1 MARKVAKVPM
11 PTSVP
16 GISTRIETHAR
27 GHDSR
32 GFTLLE
38 IMVVVAIIGIFVG
51 VVVLSTDLVSYE
63 RQLEQEARRLDTIVS
78 FASDEALLQTQDF
91 GILICEDSYH
101 FFVYSYDVEDWIPY
115 AAKPFEPRRL
125 DADMSLALKLED
137 REIVLQT
144 EAQAF
149 DSPMSDQLTE
159 EELDDLPEPQI
170 VILSS
175 GEVTPF
181 QVEFLRRSAELDP
194 GVVLNMAFNGKSE
207 LTYDG
212 F

>member
-1 MARKVAKVPM
+1 MAKKVAKMPM

-16 GISTRIETHAR
+16 GSWTRR
-27 GHDSR
+27 GHGSR

-38 IMVVVAIIGIFVG
+38 IMVVVAIVGIFVG
-51 VVVLSTDLVSYE
+51 VVVLSTDLVSDE
-63 RQLEQEARRLDTIVS
+63 RRLEQEARRLDTIVS
-78 FASDEALLQTQDF
+78 FAADEALLQTQDF

-101 FFVYSYDVEDWIPY
+101 FFVYSYDVEDWVPY
-115 AAKPFEPRRL
+115 GVRPFEPRRL
-125 DADMSLALKLED
+125 DEDMSLALKLED
-137 REIVLQT
+137 RDIILET
-144 EAQAF
+144 EAEAF
-149 DSPMSDQLTE
+149 DPQRSEQLTV
-159 EELDDLPEPQI
+159 EELDDLPDPQI

-181 QVEFLRRSAELDP
+181 QVEFLRRSAEFEP

>member
-1 MARKVAKVPM
+1 M

-16 GISTRIETHAR
+16 GSLTSVESPGR
-27 GHDSR
+27 GHGSR

-51 VVVLSTDLVSYE
+51 VVVLSTDLVSDE
-63 RQLEQEARRLDTIVS
+63 RRLEQEARRLDTIVS
-78 FASDEALLQTQDF
+78 YAADEALLQTQDF

-115 AAKPFEPRRL
+115 DVRPFEPRRVGE
-125 DADMSLALKLED
+125 DMLLALKLED
-137 REIVLQT
+137 REIVLKT
-144 EAQAF
+144 EAEAF
-149 DSPMSDQLTE
+149 DPQRSEELTE
-159 EELDDLPEPQI
+159 QDLDDLPDPQI

-181 QVEFLRRSAELDP
+181 QVEFKSRSAEFDP

>member
-1 MARKVAKVPM
+1 
-11 PTSVP
+11 
-16 GISTRIETHAR
+16 
-27 GHDSR
+27 
-32 GFTLLE
+32 
-38 IMVVVAIIGIFVG
+38 MVVVAIIGIFIG
-51 VVVLSTDLVSYE
+51 VVVFSTDLVSYE

-78 FASDEALLQTQDF
+78 FAADEALLQTQDF

-101 FFVYSYDVEDWIPY
+101 FFIYSYEVEDWIPY
-115 AAKPFEPRRL
+115 GVRPFEPRRL
-125 DADMSLALKLED
+125 DDDMFLALMLED
-137 REIVLQT
+137 REIVLET

-149 DSPMSDQLTE
+149 VAGISDPLTE
-159 EELDDLPEPQI
+159 EDLEEMPDPQI

-181 QVEFLRRSAELDP
+181 RVEFLRRSGEFAP

-212 F
+212 L

>member
-1 MARKVAKVPM
+1 M
-11 PTSVP
+11 PTSDP
-16 GISTRIETHAR
+16 GISISYPADRR
-27 GHDSR
+27 GKLCR

-51 VVVLSTDLVSYE
+51 VVVLSTDLVSNQ
-63 RQLEQEARRLDTIVS
+63 RRLEQEARRLDTIVR
-78 FASDEALLQTQDF
+78 FAADEALLQTQDF

-115 AAKPFEPRRL
+115 AARPFEPHRL
-125 DADMSLALKLED
+125 DEDMSLALKLED
-137 REIVLQT
+137 REIILET
-144 EAQAF
+144 EAEAF
-149 DSPMSDQLTE
+149 DPQMSEQLTE
-159 EELDDLPEPQI
+159 EEIDDLPEPQI

-181 QVEFLRRSAELDP
+181 QVEFLLRSAEFDP
-194 GVVLNMAFNGKSE
+194 GVVLNMAFNGESE

>member
-1 MARKVAKVPM
+1 MAKKVAKMPM

-16 GISTRIETHAR
+16 GSWTSTLARR
-27 GHDSR
+27 GHGSR

-51 VVVLSTDLVSYE
+51 VVVLSTDLVSDE
-63 RQLEQEARRLDTIVS
+63 RRLEQEARRLDTIVS
-78 FASDEALLQTQDF
+78 FAADEALLQTQDF

-101 FFVYSYDVEDWIPY
+101 FFVYSYDVEDWVPY
-115 AAKPFEPRRL
+115 GVRPFEPRRL
-125 DADMSLALKLED
+125 DEDMSLALKLED
-137 REIVLQT
+137 RDIILET
-144 EAQAF
+144 EAEAF
-149 DSPMSDQLTE
+149 DPQRSEQLTV
-159 EELDDLPEPQI
+159 EELDDLPDPQI

-181 QVEFLRRSAELDP
+181 QVEFLRRSAEFEP